1 MMEILVGPDRFL
13 APIFVD
19 LLLKIAVPIEQTDR
33 DEVKIEIAG
42 RFAMIARENPKPAGI
57 IRNRF
62 VKAKLGR
69 EIGDRFLDRAD
80 GAGFAV
86 SIFAIEIFF
95 ELIVNIFQLAQ
106 ELFVLGN
113 FFEP

>member
-1 MMEILVGPDRFL
+1 MKILVEADRFL
-13 APIFVD
+13 ATIFID
-19 LLLKIAVPIEQTDR
+19 LLFKITVPIEQTDR

-42 RFAMIARENPKPAGI
+42 RLAVIARENPKTAGI

-69 EIGDRFLDRAD
+69 EISDRFLDRAG
-80 GAGFAV
+80 GAGLAV

-95 ELIVNIFQLAQ
+95 KRILNIFQLAQ
-106 ELFVLGN
+106 ERLVLGN